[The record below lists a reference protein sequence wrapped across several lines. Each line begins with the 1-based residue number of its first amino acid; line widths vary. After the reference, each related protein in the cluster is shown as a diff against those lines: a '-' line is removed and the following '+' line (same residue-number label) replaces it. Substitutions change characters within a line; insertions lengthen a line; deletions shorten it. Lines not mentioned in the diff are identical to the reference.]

1 MFTLYR
7 MMPSHRLGK
16 PGDPSPEPHG
26 GGLSLGCWGVAWTAQ
41 EHGGRKPPQSSAG
54 GPNPLGPSE
63 PGAPGPAL
71 RRLQRGVC
79 WAKGGALWQ
88 VDKPPGKTAPS
99 PRAPR
104 GRPPG
109 LGPHPS
115 QSTLSLRTASLVDH
129 PPATTRL
136 MSRDWPASY
145 LAARCAAG
153 LKPRP
158 VGPSSQA
165 ALRRFPSKGAGRQEP
180 FLPRRCGQTRAR
192 QAPEQVSHP
201 GEERRRPW
209 CEVGTDGTSLSPS
222 RRPRPR
228 GSQAALPGPTA
239 ERGLRPRGR
248 GWAVRLLPGRAGP
261 PSPRA

>member
-1 MFTLYR
+1 MVEGNHPRAALAAQTLWAPR
-7 MMPSHRLGK
+7 SQGHPAR
-16 PGDPSPEPHG
+16 PCG
-26 GGLSLGCWGVAWTAQ
+26 GCN
-41 EHGGRKPPQSSAG
+41 GGSAG
-54 GPNPLGPSE
+54 QKGVPSGRWTSLQGKR
-63 PGAPGPAL
+63 PPPPGP
-71 RRLQRGVC
+71 RGVHH
-79 WAKGGALWQ
+79 
-88 VDKPPGKTAPS
+88 
-99 PRAPR
+99 
-104 GRPPG
+104 PG